1 MSFVSIIRDYVEML
15 NQLSDSL
22 GDDLTLKTFLLESFF
37 YVLQTVKVT
46 VFYVLSFQWIRDFIL
61 LPTTIPAISSSIFR
75 ETFFLET
82 PSKIFFEF
90 LEIPSLDQNKLL
102 LGFFNSFFFTLP
114 ISIIHII
121 SIRRLI
127 IQGIP
132 AGVFSISG
140 YLLGQFLFL
149 ICVIFGIRF
158 ILVPWLTFEPLN
170 YILGLILIFR
180 IIYPM
185 VQEPLVPIRTWDWTN
200 PKYQNFFL
208 TSFAL
213 AWCEQ
218 TSIFQYLGNIT
229 VSSNST
235 ILEGFS
241 TNSSIAS
248 LLSHTNY
255 LLGIFCGSVI
265 FTLAWG
271 FLFLKIRDL
280 IISYTP
286 VFKASF
292 MQILNKTT
300 FILALAFSISSIPYY
315 GVDYLFSGP
324 LGFISQDR
332 AFNNTIFSQYN
343 LKDYSQYLGS
353 FSQYE
358 SVEVDV
364 APFDRGRYLLFP
376 NQPEFLSFEDL
387 NYRGEADWTTR
398 IDKLSGITEPK
409 SASLAKLL
417 KTKKSSPANLDQITS
432 DFKKFENINSISS
445 EDKVERVSEMSAFS
459 DRVQNWYQFNF
470 GEDASSEEYR
480 INDLFQRFTD
490 LSFSPEFLRTEP
502 SIEKEVQKKIKQKY
516 YSNPIYKNLLA
527 LDIDL
532 FLTREPNKFKL
543 TNSQEMD
550 LYTKRSILNSYY
562 DSLRAYSKLP
572 NAEEFENFFDGTK
585 SFSNKVYNQ
594 QFKGTLRS
602 VRRLFALTGELNNED
617 LTTSQPQVLKFDQP
631 LYEFSSNDK
640 FSPYHEELPEV
651 KTSPNFS
658 FSTQSPFIKDT
669 LTRPL
674 YAGWDENLRK
684 FVITNKLLPRS
695 KAGYEMSING
705 EMNNKFYSDSK
716 NTLFS
721 KNLKKSSMIGSQK
734 IKFTAWPLSFTQIDQ
749 PKQKIKIP
757 YVTLFFTKSHLEN
770 PESDLAQDFDTLPA
784 MPSNRETLER
794 LNVSGKTFENIFDYL
809 APKRGGFIWP
819 GNGGWNFSSILKF

>member
-22 GDDLTLKTFLLESFF
+22 GNDFTFKTFLLESFF
-37 YVLQTVKVT
+37 YVLQTVKFT
-46 VFYVLSFQWIRDFIL
+46 VFYILSFQWVRDFIL
-61 LPTTIPAISSSIFR
+61 LPTTIPSISSAIFR

-90 LEIPSLDQNKLL
+90 LEIPSLEQNKFL

-121 SIRRLI
+121 SVRRLI

-140 YLLGQFLFL
+140 YLFGQFLFL

-158 ILVPWLTFEPLN
+158 ILIPWLTFEPLN

-185 VQEPLVPIRTWDWTN
+185 VQEPLVPIRTWDWKN

-218 TSIFQYLGNIT
+218 TSIFQYLGNISI
-229 VSSNST
+229 SSNPT

-255 LLGIFCGSVI
+255 LSGILIGSI
-265 FTLAWG
+265 LFTAAWG
-271 FLFLKIRDL
+271 FLFIKLRDF
-280 IISYTP
+280 IVSYTP
-286 VFKASF
+286 VFKSSF

-300 FILALAFSISSIPYY
+300 FILALAFTISSIPYY
-315 GVDYLFSGP
+315 GLDYLFTGP

-332 AFNNTIFSQYN
+332 AFNNTIFSQYH

-364 APFDRGRYLLFP
+364 APFDRGRYLIVP
-376 NQPEFLSFEDL
+376 NQSEPFSFEDL
-387 NYRGEADWTTR
+387 NYQGEADWITR
-398 IDKLSGITEPK
+398 ADKLSGITEPK

-417 KTKKSSPANLDQITS
+417 KTKKSASTTLEQTPS

-445 EDKVERVSEMSAFS
+445 EDKVERVSEISAFN
-459 DRVQNWYQFNF
+459 DRVQKWYQFHF
-470 GEDASSEEYR
+470 GEDSSSEDFR
-480 INDLFQRFTD
+480 INDVFQNFTNFT
-490 LSFSPEFLRTEP
+490 FSNSFLRTDGMT
-502 SIEKEVQKKIKQKY
+502 EKDVQKKIKAKY
-516 YSNPIYKNLLA
+516 YSNPVYKSLLA

-532 FLTREPNKFKL
+532 FLNRQPDKFKL
-543 TNSQEMD
+543 NTSQEND
-550 LYTKRSILNSYY
+550 LYTKRCILNSYY

-572 NAEEFENFFDGTK
+572 NVEEFENFFDGSK

-617 LTTSQPQVLKFDQP
+617 GSTKQPQVLKFDQP
-631 LYEFSSNDK
+631 LYEFSAADK
-640 FSPYHEELPEV
+640 FSPYHEELPEL
-651 KTSPNFS
+651 KTSVNAAL
-658 FSTQSPFIKDT
+658 STQSPFINDV

-684 FVITNKLLPRS
+684 FVITNKLLPRKTAGTEIKITAEMQTNFDSDPKTKNS
-695 KAGYEMSING
+695 K
-705 EMNNKFYSDSK
+705 K
-716 NTLFS
+716 NTIS
-721 KNLKKSSMIGSQK
+721 GSQK
-734 IKFTAWPLSFTQIDQ
+734 LKFTAWPLSLNQLDQ
-749 PKQKIKIP
+749 PKHDVKIP
-757 YVTLFFTKSHLEN
+757 YVTLFFTKSQLED
-770 PESDLAQDFDTLPA
+770 PDSELQQDFDVVPA
-784 MPSNRETLER
+784 MPSNKETLER
-794 LNVSGKTFENIFDYL
+794 NNAAVKTFDNLFDYL
-809 APKRGGFIWP
+809 APKRGGFVWP
-819 GNGGWNFSSILKF
+819 GNKTWDFFSSTKS